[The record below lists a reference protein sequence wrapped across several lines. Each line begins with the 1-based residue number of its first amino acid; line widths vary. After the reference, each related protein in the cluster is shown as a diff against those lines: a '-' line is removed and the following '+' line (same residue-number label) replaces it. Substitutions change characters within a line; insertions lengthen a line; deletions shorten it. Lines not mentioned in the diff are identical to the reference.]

1 MLWPVAMKRERNI
14 PESRSSG
21 QIWTALPTSERM
33 SHGLTYTHQGLRA
46 TLCLSRVEM
55 SPSINSSRD
64 LHIPLSW
71 KGKSKTSL
79 DHKKKKMAAR
89 KLREC
94 TRKIEHDNSQVIFIM
109 WQPSWSV
116 NEYRTLLNQPFSS
129 QGTIITGNGCESVCI
144 DGTSKGLRQS
154 YYLKS
159 TNRSPNFKYLK

>member
-1 MLWPVAMKRERNI
+1 MTCSNEERKEHTGITIVRTNLDSPPYVGEDVSWTYLYPPRATSNTMLKS
-14 PESRSSG
+14 SRSVSLYKFIMG
-21 QIWTALPTSERM
+21 
-33 SHGLTYTHQGLRA
+33 
-46 TLCLSRVEM
+46 
-55 SPSINSSRD
+55 

-71 KGKSKTSL
+71 KGRSKTSL
-79 DHKKKKMAAR
+79 DHDKKKKMAAK

-154 YYLKS
+154 YYS
-159 TNRSPNFKYLK
+159 NQRTDHPTSSI